1 MRKEKMMNLDLGS
14 DGDVQYISWKAQ
26 EQTWDVDGEKCELKQ
41 FLIAPDSIKIGQ
53 GKLEKGQSPIW
64 KWNDTP
70 GSKVKIDKDSGFKKA
85 FFLMVYLS
93 EKQGSPISG
102 WREWISNQRASR
114 DAVSKVFDQMGKDW
128 AESKK
133 AALIEYDGHE
143 MMEFGPAKVA
153 VPKLKFV
160 KFVDAPEMAPAATEN
175 DDNKPEFE

>member
-70 GSKVKIDKDSGFKKA
+70 GSKVKIDKDSYKIKILGC
-85 FFLMVYLS
+85 S
-93 EKQGSPISG
+93 TI
-102 WREWISNQRASR
+102 
-114 DAVSKVFDQMGKDW
+114 KD
-128 AESKK
+128 
-133 AALIEYDGHE
+133 LPC
-143 MMEFGPAKVA
+143 EFTQKEV
-153 VPKLKFV
+153 
-160 KFVDAPEMAPAATEN
+160 
-175 DDNKPEFE
+175 